1 MSEPV
6 LKAIIRLFAFV
17 AKEDNV
23 TTQERDHIHAF
34 LADHLSQSSME
45 RHLGL
50 FDEYAQEVSDK
61 LSAAKENE
69 TIAQICKAINQE
81 VTQRQKMVVL
91 LELMSIV
98 LADGTIS
105 VREENLSK
113 IISEQFNI
121 SNNDLELIK
130 QFVNLQSPSSSTSEH
145 LLLVD
150 SDKNSSARKHITRPD
165 LDGFMVIL
173 HVASVELYFLKY
185 IYTEIVTGGTAI
197 PFFSANS
204 DEKMGE
210 PGQDP

>member
-1 MSEPV
+1 
-6 LKAIIRLFAFV
+6 
-17 AKEDNV
+17 
-23 TTQERDHIHAF
+23 
-34 LADHLSQSSME
+34 
-45 RHLGL
+45 
-50 FDEYAQEVSDK
+50 
-61 LSAAKENE
+61 ENE

-121 SNNDLELIK
+121 SATDLELIK
-130 QFVNLQSPSSSTSEH
+130 QFVNLQSPSSVASEN

-150 SDKNSSARKHITRPD
+150 SDKNSKARKHITRPD

-173 HVASVELYFLKY
+173 
-185 IYTEIVTGGTAI
+185 
-197 PFFSANS
+197 
-204 DEKMGE
+204 
-210 PGQDP
+210 